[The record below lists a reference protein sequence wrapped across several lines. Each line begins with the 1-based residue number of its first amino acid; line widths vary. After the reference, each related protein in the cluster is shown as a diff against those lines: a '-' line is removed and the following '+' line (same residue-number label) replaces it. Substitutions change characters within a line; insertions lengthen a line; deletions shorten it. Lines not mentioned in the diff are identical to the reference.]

1 MNSLLPFP
9 LPSSL
14 PFDAVSLFP
23 RCPPLPLPVSIFLSF
38 CGFVSP
44 VRVDKFIYA
53 FLLQCIS
60 GVCVCMVWRG
70 CTEGG
75 MVKVCFFDFYRALAV
90 CAFHLR
96 ECSLN
101 NFKDLEPLFLL
112 AGRRD
117 VC

>member
-1 MNSLLPFP
+1 MHLWGM
-9 LPSSL
+9 
-14 PFDAVSLFP
+14 
-23 RCPPLPLPVSIFLSF
+23 C
-38 CGFVSP
+38 
-44 VRVDKFIYA
+44 
-53 FLLQCIS
+53 
-60 GVCVCMVWRG
+60 VCVCGVARMYG
-70 CTEGG
+70 GG